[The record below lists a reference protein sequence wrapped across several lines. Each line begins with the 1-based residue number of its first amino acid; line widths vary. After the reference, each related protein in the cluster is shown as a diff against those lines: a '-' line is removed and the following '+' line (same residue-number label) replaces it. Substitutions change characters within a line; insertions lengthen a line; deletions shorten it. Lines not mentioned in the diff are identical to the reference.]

1 MRHVRHSLGAQVW
14 SAVGLNIIHRHY
26 TTSITD
32 ADPNDGGGGAM
43 DPYTH
48 SDPSMGRRYAR
59 SVSDPDVFEP
69 ASLSEPVPDAEAP
82 ARAESPESSTVDS
95 VLRLAQQH
103 PELDWSDSEGA
114 LETLAIL
121 NDPEAMADLEEAEHD
136 IATGNLLP
144 MDRYAPPG

>member
-1 MRHVRHSLGAQVW
+1 
-14 SAVGLNIIHRHY
+14 
-26 TTSITD
+26 
-32 ADPNDGGGGAM
+32 M

-82 ARAESPESSTVDS
+82 ARAESPENSTVDS